1 MGILNKTQTNTPTMR
16 TFALLAIAGVAASVK
31 VFGPE
36 AGEGKKNDAANEG
49 KGGRDMPSD
58 EEWQEF
64 REVCTWIGD
73 NIDHAAI
80 EAGDYDAAW
89 ESIREKAEE
98 HGVTQE
104 EAGEIVMGCPLANE
118 AGAFDPE
125 PPPKEPTEEEWEEF
139 VEACTW
145 LHDNIDHDAMKNEDY
160 DAAWESIREDAEAHG
175 VTQEEAGEL
184 VMACIMAD
192 EHGLFDEE
200 EDDAPEGEKP
210 EGEKPEGE
218 KPAEGDFA
226 QEGDDEADD
235 EESGDEKPA
244 GEGKQGGKGGEGKQ
258 GGKGEGKGDDSAS
271 DDDDSASDDDDS
283 DSDDDDFD
291 SDSGDEWEKDSQD
304 GEGKQGG
311 KGGEGK
317 QGGKDD
323 DEEEEADEAKAD
335 EAEFAQKKG
344 QRGGKDGEKDDEGS
358 DSDDD
363 DSDSD
368 DGDSDSDDDFEK
380 DGEKDGEDK
389 PEGEG
394 EGKPEGE
401 GEGKPEGEGKKEAK
415 AEDAATD
422 APEAEAA
429 A

>member
-1 MGILNKTQTNTPTMR
+1 MGILNKTQTNTRTMR

-36 AGEGKKNDAANEG
+36 AGEGKQNDAANEG

-64 REVCTWIGD
+64 REVCTWIGE

-89 ESIREKAEE
+89 ESIRENAEE

-104 EAGEIVMGCPLANE
+104 EAGEIVMGCHLANE
-118 AGAFDPE
+118 AGAFDHE
-125 PPPKEPTEEEWEEF
+125 HPPKEPTEEEWEEF

-175 VTQEEAGEL
+175 VTKDEAGEL

-192 EHGLFDEE
+192 EHGLFDDE
-200 EDDAPEGEKP
+200 EDDAP

-291 SDSGDEWEKDSQD
+291 SDSGDEFDKDSQD

-317 QGGKDD
+317 QGGKDDD

-344 QRGGKDGEKDDEGS
+344 QRGGKDDAASDDEDS
-358 DSDDD
+358 ASDDED
-363 DSDSD
+363 DSPDDEDSASD
-368 DGDSDSDDDFEK
+368 DEDSASDD
-380 DGEKDGEDK
+380 ED
-389 PEGEG
+389 
-394 EGKPEGE
+394 
-401 GEGKPEGEGKKEAK
+401 
-415 AEDAATD
+415 DW
-422 APEAEAA
+422 
-429 A
+429 

>member
-1 MGILNKTQTNTPTMR
+1 MR

-36 AGEGKKNDAANEG
+36 AGEGKQNDAANEG

-64 REVCTWIGD
+64 REVCTWIGE

-80 EAGDYDAAW
+80 ANEDYDAAW
-89 ESIREKAEE
+89 ESIREEAEE
-98 HGVTQE
+98 HGVDKE
-104 EAGEIVMGCPLANE
+104 GAGEIVMGCHLANE
-118 AGAFDPE
+118 AGAFE
-125 PPPKEPTEEEWEEF
+125 QEHPPKEPTEEEWEEF
-139 VEACTW
+139 AGACKW
-145 LHDNIDHDAMKNEDY
+145 LHDNIDQDALMNEDY

-175 VTQEEAGEL
+175 VTKEDAGEL

-192 EHGLFDEE
+192 EAGLFDDE
-200 EDDAPEGEKP
+200 EDDAPAEGE
-210 EGEKPEGE
+210 
-218 KPAEGDFA
+218 FA

-244 GEGKQGGKGGEGKQ
+244 KDGEGKQGGKGGEGKK

-271 DDDDSASDDDDS
+271 DDDDSDSDDDDS

-291 SDSGDEWEKDSQD
+291 SDFEDDFEKDGEKD
-304 GEGKQGG
+304 GDKPERK
-311 KGGEGK
+311 E
-317 QGGKDD
+317 DD
-323 DEEEEADEAKAD
+323 DEEEDADEAKPAEAD
-335 EAEFAQKKG
+335 FAQKKG
-344 QRGGKDGEKDDEGS
+344 RGGDKDGEKDDEGS

-401 GEGKPEGEGKKEAK
+401 GEGKPEGEGEKPAAK
-415 AEDAATD
+415 EDAAGTEEAAKE

>member
-36 AGEGKKNDAANEG
+36 AGEGKQNDAANEG

-64 REVCTWIGD
+64 REVCTWIGE
-73 NIDHAAI
+73 NIDHDAI

-104 EAGEIVMGCPLANE
+104 EAGEIVMGCHLANE
-118 AGAFDPE
+118 AGAFDHE
-125 PPPKEPTEEEWEEF
+125 HPPKEPTEEEWEEF

-184 VMACIMAD
+184 VMPCIMAD

-200 EDDAPEGEKP
+200 EDDAPEGDAP

-244 GEGKQGGKGGEGKQ
+244 GEGKQGGKGGEGKK
-258 GGKGEGKGDDSAS
+258 GGKGGDSDSE
-271 DDDDSASDDDDS
+271 DS
-283 DSDDDDFD
+283 DSDDDDSED
-291 SDSGDEWEKDSQD
+291 DWEKDGEHGEKD
-304 GEGKQGG
+304 GEHGEKDGEHGG
-311 KGGEGK
+311 KDRPAK
-317 QGGKDD
+317 DDD

-335 EAEFAQKKG
+335 EADFAQKG
-344 QRGGKDGEKDDEGS
+344 RRGGKDGEKDDEGS

-394 EGKPEGE
+394 EGKPEGG

>member
-36 AGEGKKNDAANEG
+36 AGEGKQNDAANEG

-64 REVCTWIGD
+64 REVCTWIGE

-104 EAGEIVMGCPLANE
+104 EAGEIVMGCHLANE
-118 AGAFDPE
+118 AGAFDHE
-125 PPPKEPTEEEWEEF
+125 HPPKEPTEEEWEEF

-145 LHDNIDHDAMKNEDY
+145 LHDNIDHDVMKNGDY

-175 VTQEEAGEL
+175 VTKDEAGEL

-200 EDDAPEGEKP
+200 GDEP

-218 KPAEGDFA
+218 KPAEGEFA

-258 GGKGEGKGDDSAS
+258 GGKGDDSAS

-323 DEEEEADEAKAD
+323 AKAD

-344 QRGGKDGEKDDEGS
+344 
-358 DSDDD
+358 
-363 DSDSD
+363 
-368 DGDSDSDDDFEK
+368 
-380 DGEKDGEDK
+380 
-389 PEGEG
+389 
-394 EGKPEGE
+394 
-401 GEGKPEGEGKKEAK
+401 
-415 AEDAATD
+415 
-422 APEAEAA
+422 
-429 A
+429 

>member
-36 AGEGKKNDAANEG
+36 AGEGKQNDAANEG

-64 REVCTWIGD
+64 REVCTWIGE

-104 EAGEIVMGCPLANE
+104 EAGEIVMGCHLANE
-118 AGAFDPE
+118 AGAFDHE
-125 PPPKEPTEEEWEEF
+125 HPPKEPTEEEWEEF

-175 VTQEEAGEL
+175 VTKDEAGEL

-200 EDDAPEGEKP
+200 GDEP

-218 KPAEGDFA
+218 KPAEG
-226 QEGDDEADD
+226 DD

-258 GGKGEGKGDDSAS
+258 GGKGEGKGEGKGDDSAS

-283 DSDDDDFD
+283 DSD
-291 SDSGDEWEKDSQD
+291 

-311 KGGEGK
+311 K
-317 QGGKDD
+317 
-323 DEEEEADEAKAD
+323 
-335 EAEFAQKKG
+335 
-344 QRGGKDGEKDDEGS
+344 
-358 DSDDD
+358 
-363 DSDSD
+363 
-368 DGDSDSDDDFEK
+368 
-380 DGEKDGEDK
+380 
-389 PEGEG
+389 
-394 EGKPEGE
+394 
-401 GEGKPEGEGKKEAK
+401 
-415 AEDAATD
+415 
-422 APEAEAA
+422 
-429 A
+429 

>member
-1 MGILNKTQTNTPTMR
+1 MR

-36 AGEGKKNDAANEG
+36 AGEGKQNDAANEG

-64 REVCTWIGD
+64 REVCTWIGE

-80 EAGDYDAAW
+80 ANEDYDAAW
-89 ESIREKAEE
+89 ESIREEAEE
-98 HGVTQE
+98 HGVDKE
-104 EAGEIVMGCPLANE
+104 GAGEIVMGCHLANE
-118 AGAFDPE
+118 AGAFE
-125 PPPKEPTEEEWEEF
+125 QEHPPKEPTEEEWEEF
-139 VEACTW
+139 AGACKW
-145 LHDNIDHDAMKNEDY
+145 LHDNIDQDALMNEDY

-175 VTQEEAGEL
+175 VTKEDAGEL

-192 EHGLFDEE
+192 EAGLFDDE
-200 EDDAPEGEKP
+200 EDDAPAEGE
-210 EGEKPEGE
+210 
-218 KPAEGDFA
+218 FA

-323 DEEEEADEAKAD
+323 DDEEEEADEAKAD

-344 QRGGKDGEKDDEGS
+344 QRGGKDDAASDDEDS
-358 DSDDD
+358 ASDDE
-363 DSDSD
+363 DSASD
-368 DGDSDSDDDFEK
+368 DEDDWEK
-380 DGEKDGEDK
+380 DGQDGDKDGERK

-394 EGKPEGE
+394 EGKSGEGKPAGE
-401 GEGKPEGEGKKEAK
+401 GEGKAPEEAAAK
-415 AEDAATD
+415 EDAAGTEEAAK
-422 APEAEAA
+422 APESEASA
-429 A
+429 

>member
-64 REVCTWIGD
+64 REVCTWIGE

-104 EAGEIVMGCPLANE
+104 EAGEIVMGCHLANE
-118 AGAFDPE
+118 AGAFDHE
-125 PPPKEPTEEEWEEF
+125 HPPKEPTEEEWEEF

-175 VTQEEAGEL
+175 VTKDEAGEL

-192 EHGLFDEE
+192 EHGLFDDE
-200 EDDAPEGEKP
+200 EDDAP

-271 DDDDSASDDDDS
+271 DDDDSASDDDD
-283 DSDDDDFD
+283 FD
-291 SDSGDEWEKDSQD
+291 SDAGDEWEKDSQD

-344 QRGGKDGEKDDEGS
+344 QRGGKDDAA
-358 DSDDD
+358 SDDD
-363 DSDSD
+363 EDSASDDEDSASDDEDSASSDSQD
-368 DGDSDSDDDFEK
+368 DWEK
-380 DGEKDGEDK
+380 EFD
-389 PEGEG
+389 
-394 EGKPEGE
+394 
-401 GEGKPEGEGKKEAK
+401 
-415 AEDAATD
+415 
-422 APEAEAA
+422 
-429 A
+429 

>member
-36 AGEGKKNDAANEG
+36 AGEGKQNDAANEG

-64 REVCTWIGD
+64 REVCTWIGE

-104 EAGEIVMGCPLANE
+104 EAGEIVMGCHLANE
-118 AGAFDPE
+118 AGAFDHE
-125 PPPKEPTEEEWEEF
+125 HPPKEPTEEEWEEF

-175 VTQEEAGEL
+175 VTKDEAGEL

-192 EHGLFDEE
+192 EHGLFDDE
-200 EDDAPEGEKP
+200 EDDAP

-244 GEGKQGGKGGEGKQ
+244 
-258 GGKGEGKGDDSAS
+258 GEGKGDDSAS

-323 DEEEEADEAKAD
+323 DDEEEADEAKAD

-344 QRGGKDGEKDDEGS
+344 QRGGEDGEKDDEGS

-401 GEGKPEGEGKKEAK
+401 GEGKPEGEGEGK
-415 AEDAATD
+415 
-422 APEAEAA
+422 PEG
-429 A
+429 